1 MKRVAWAAIAV
12 CVVFLSACGVVP
24 TIEASAASGNVAS
37 AKPVS
42 GGIVI
47 LLRGGL
53 NVFSTGMDELAVKM
67 RAAGIDAR
75 SEPHADWPKLAAE
88 ARQRYIKT
96 RKPFV
101 LIGHSW
107 GALAAIL
114 LASQLDKSNTPV
126 DLMILYDTTESV
138 KIPANVR
145 HVINFNSSTA
155 IGLGLTVTGLNGF
168 HGRIDNIDV
177 PEFGHLDMDN
187 AAPLHQRSIA
197 EVLKLIRPG
206 ARTAGR

>member
-1 MKRVAWAAIAV
+1 MNRVASAVIAV
-12 CVVFLSACGVVP
+12 SLLFLPACGVS
-24 TIEASAASGNVAS
+24 TIEASAASGDVAK
-37 AKPVS
+37 ARPHA
-42 GGIVI
+42 GGTVI

-53 NVFSTGMDELAVKM
+53 NVFSTGMDELAVKL
-67 RAAGIDAR
+67 RAVGIDAR
-75 SEPHADWPKLAAE
+75 SEPHADWPKLAVE

-114 LASQLDKSNTPV
+114 VAAELNKSGTPV
-126 DLMILYDTTESV
+126 DLMILFDTTETV
-138 KIPANVR
+138 KIPPNVR
-145 HVINFNSSTA
+145 HVVNFNSKTS
-155 IGLGLTVTGLNGF
+155 IGLGLTVTGLIGF

-187 AAPLHQRSIA
+187 AAPLHDRSIA
-197 EVLKLIRPG
+197 EVLKVIRPE
-206 ARTAGR
+206 ARTTGR

>member
-1 MKRVAWAAIAV
+1 MKRVAWAAVAV
-12 CVVFLSACGVVP
+12 SVLFLSACGVMP
-24 TIEASAASGNVAS
+24 TIEASAASGSVA
-37 AKPVS
+37 ATRPAS
-42 GGIVI
+42 GGTVI

-53 NVFSTGMDELAVKM
+53 NVFSTGMDELAVKL

-75 SEPHADWPKLAAE
+75 SEPHADWPKLAVE
-88 ARQRYIKT
+88 ARQRYLKT
-96 RKPFV
+96 RKPLV

-114 LASQLDKSNTPV
+114 LASELDKTNTPV
-126 DLMILYDTTESV
+126 DLMILYDTTETV

-145 HVINFNSSTA
+145 HVVNFNSSTT
-155 IGLGLTVTGLNGF
+155 IGLGLTVTGLSGF

-187 AAPLHQRSIA
+187 AAPLHKRSIA
-197 EVLKLIRPG
+197 EVLKVIRPSAG
-206 ARTAGR
+206 TARR

>member
-1 MKRVAWAAIAV
+1 MMRVALAAIAA
-12 CVVFLSACGVVP
+12 VVFLSACGVVP
-24 TIEASAASGNVAS
+24 SIEASAASGKVA
-37 AKPVS
+37 AVRPAQ
-42 GGIVI
+42 GGVVV

-53 NVFSTGMDELAVKM
+53 NIFSTGMDELGVKL

-75 SEPHADWPKLAAE
+75 SEPHADWPQLAEE
-88 ARQRYIKT
+88 ARQRYVKT
-96 RKPFV
+96 KKPFV

-114 LASQLDKSNTPV
+114 LASELNKSGTPV

-145 HVINFNSSTA
+145 HVINFNSSTT

-168 HGRIDNIDV
+168 HGKLDNVDV

-187 AAPLHQRSIA
+187 AAPLHKRSIA
-197 EVLKLIRPG
+197 EVLKLIRPS
-206 ARTAGR
+206 ARTAVR